1 MTTIAC
7 QFSNLSIQFGHRTLF
22 SGVSASLP
30 VARHGLVAPNGHGK
44 TLLLKIL
51 SQTLPPT
58 TGVVTWASSFVPL
71 RSALISA
78 GCRAV
83 DIMGV
88 AERYEAFVRLEKGE
102 AADSDFSLLDGAW
115 HLPDKWRAA
124 IADAGLNIE
133 LADDA
138 SKLSGGQRARLM
150 LCSAFMDA
158 QQFILLD
165 EPSNHL
171 DHSGRIWLQ
180 KKLQQHAGGCLIA
193 SHDRN
198 LLRSMERI
206 LELSA
211 DKLNIYGENY
221 DGYQTT
227 KNRMLDAASQAV
239 EHAERE
245 VRKQKQIQQVALQRA
260 ARRRKQGESLRKSG
274 SQCSLLLD
282 RQKDRADQSLSRLK
296 QQNAQQQAQ
305 LNKQLQESRD
315 KVFELDEQAMV
326 MPNRQGHA
334 GLALHLSDLLLP
346 FVSQQPF
353 SLVVSRGE
361 RWHIK
366 GDNGSGKSTLLKVV
380 SGLLSPLSG
389 DCQLKAAVVY
399 LDQHFSLLDKSLSAL
414 EFLRG
419 WNETLSETLWR
430 TRLANLRL
438 DADKVHLPMTAL
450 SYGEQMKVALLAVG
464 DAPQQPELL
473 LLDEPEN
480 FLDLDSRLLL
490 EKTLQSWQGT
500 LMIVSHDEDFVSR
513 VTVSHQLD
521 MNFL

>member
-30 VARHGLVAPNGHGK
+30 IARHGLVAPNGHGK
-44 TLLLKIL
+44 TVLLNLL
-51 SQTLPPT
+51 SQTLPST
-58 TGVVTWASSFVPL
+58 TGVVKWLRPFVPL
-71 RSALISA
+71 RSAPTRVAL
-78 GCRAV
+78 RAV

-88 AERYEAFVRLEKGE
+88 AERHDAFVRLEKGE
-102 AADSDFSLLDGAW
+102 ATDSDFSLLENAW

-124 IADAGLNIE
+124 IADAGLTIE

-138 SKLSGGQRARLM
+138 SKLSGGQRSRLM

-171 DHSGRIWLQ
+171 DQRGRIWLQ
-180 KKLQQHAGGCLIA
+180 QKLQQHAGGCLIA
-193 SHDRN
+193 SHDRT
-198 LLRSMERI
+198 LLRNMERI

-211 DKLNIYGENY
+211 DKLTGYGENY
-221 DGYQTT
+221 DGYHTI
-227 KNRMLDAASQAV
+227 KSRMLDAANQAV

-245 VRKQKQIQQVALQRA
+245 VRKQKQMQQVVLQRA

-296 QQNAQQQAQ
+296 QQSAQQQTQ
-305 LNKQLQESRD
+305 LNKQLQDSRD
-315 KVFELDEQAMV
+315 KVSELDAQAMV
-326 MPNRQGHA
+326 LRNRQSHA
-334 GLALHLSDLLLP
+334 GQALHLSDLLLP
-346 FVSQQPF
+346 FVHHQSF

-366 GDNGSGKSTLLKVV
+366 GDNGCGKSTLLKVV
-380 SGLLSPLSG
+380 GGLLLPLAGS
-389 DCQLKAAVVY
+389 CQLTAAVVY

-414 EFLRG
+414 EFLRR
-419 WNETLSETLWR
+419 WNEAISETLWR

-513 VTVSHQLD
+513 VTVGHQLD
-521 MNFL
+521 MNLL